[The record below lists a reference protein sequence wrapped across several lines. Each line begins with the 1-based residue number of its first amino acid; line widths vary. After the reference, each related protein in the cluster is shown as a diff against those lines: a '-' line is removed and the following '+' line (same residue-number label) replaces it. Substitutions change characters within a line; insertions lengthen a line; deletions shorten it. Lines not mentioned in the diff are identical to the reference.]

1 MESSNTLIALGT
13 RISESGQ
20 GKGSLGVY
28 SRGRRNASASTMTGL
43 KRAILARFCPIQ
55 GESSSARGR
64 TNGMAPAPPRRRLL
78 RILGVRQQHPRT
90 SECTFSLSLKIRC
103 RDLSLPCDNEMMRVA
118 PGENLCVFAVVGLMF
133 DMRNRE
139 PHPFYVCDKVKT
151 AACSLRPKFGIQ
163 KGDGL
168 SQTSAART
176 LNSVEFNQDLLHP
189 AGSMAVLK
197 CCGMGVESTALT
209 IMFLSALLF
218 SVMGVFVKL
227 AAESGVPAFQ
237 LVFMRATAQGVVVL
251 SGLFY
256 YKVPTWFGEHPTRKW
271 VLLRGVLGGCG
282 FCCYF
287 FTIVLLPIGGQ
298 VVTVV
303 VARIMLGEPI
313 TILKATSILLSA
325 GGAILVA
332 QPSFLFDKGGG
343 HASAESHHPYA
354 WIGYLTAMGGSLI
367 GGCLFVIVRKAKAAH
382 LLNLLW
388 SWVVGSM
395 LISFVLANTVSRMTF
410 PSKLGW
416 VYIAGMCTFGT
427 FGHFM
432 MNYAGQKA
440 PAGPSALLRST
451 DVAFAYLWEF
461 VIFKTQNMPTKS
473 FPIATPSSTS
483 KQTNKQPQ
491 AANGITILGV
501 CMIGAGILLVA
512 YSKYQERRGKSALEE
527 NSSTTTRGGMVD
539 EEEEEKM
546 EDSQIELGEITP
558 VAELI
563 SDGAKVRRK
572 DGFLPLFHDMPVA
585 LTSRSGEGENEASA
599 AMVTGSKIPANDDPH
614 DASDD
619 GLVGE

>member
-1 MESSNTLIALGT
+1 
-13 RISESGQ
+13 
-20 GKGSLGVY
+20 
-28 SRGRRNASASTMTGL
+28 
-43 KRAILARFCPIQ
+43 
-55 GESSSARGR
+55 
-64 TNGMAPAPPRRRLL
+64 
-78 RILGVRQQHPRT
+78 
-90 SECTFSLSLKIRC
+90 
-103 RDLSLPCDNEMMRVA
+103 
-118 PGENLCVFAVVGLMF
+118 
-133 DMRNRE
+133 
-139 PHPFYVCDKVKT
+139 
-151 AACSLRPKFGIQ
+151 
-163 KGDGL
+163 
-168 SQTSAART
+168 
-176 LNSVEFNQDLLHP
+176 
-189 AGSMAVLK
+189 MAVLK

-287 FTIVLLPIGGQ
+287 FTIVLLPIGDAISLSSLYP

-461 VIFKTQNMPTKS
+461 VIFKT
-473 FPIATPSSTS
+473 
-483 KQTNKQPQ
+483 